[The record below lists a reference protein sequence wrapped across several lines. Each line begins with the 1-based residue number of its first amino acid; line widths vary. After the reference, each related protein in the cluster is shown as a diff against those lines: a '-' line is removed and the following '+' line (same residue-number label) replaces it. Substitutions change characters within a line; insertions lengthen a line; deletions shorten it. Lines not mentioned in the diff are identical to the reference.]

1 MLTAFDWPFVVQWKN
16 DKLKNISL
24 KVVVVVFPFAI
35 SFKEHLTLFYFYF
48 SYGFGSLL
56 IIQRRVEWF
65 CLGVVAQRK
74 CGKKKLSFFF
84 EQERKKR
91 FEMRKNWLHESLKIY
106 FRLKRWL
113 SKYNW
118 KHISMLR
125 RWLYGADGPK
135 GRYRAWIECANATS
149 TYSIHFVCM
158 KQWANNSISSL
169 TSDVSN
175 FYCLALFCESDFPT
189 ATLFFFE
196 HRKCSP
202 YWD

>member
-1 MLTAFDWPFVVQWKN
+1 MILSRSRGT
-16 DKLKNISL
+16 
-24 KVVVVVFPFAI
+24 
-35 SFKEHLTLFYFYF
+35 KEMWQKE
-48 SYGFGSLL
+48 
-56 IIQRRVEWF
+56 I
-65 CLGVVAQRK
+65 K
-74 CGKKKLSFFF
+74 FFF
-84 EQERKKR
+84 KQERKKR

-125 RWLYGADGPK
+125 RWLYGADGLK

-149 TYSIHFVCM
+149 TYTYSIHFVCI

-175 FYCLALFCESDFPT
+175 FYCLALFCKSDFST
-189 ATLFFFE
+189 ATLFLSSISNVRHVE
-196 HRKCSP
+196 IKISYEKSKH
-202 YWD
+202 